1 MLEPNRFSSLLFS
14 SSSTRVVILA
24 YITSNSIQGQYAS
37 MLKCRQMFSGT
48 FQTEKKEL
56 KICLYDQVNGNSIHS
71 IYAERS
77 SR

>member
-1 MLEPNRFSSLLFS
+1 
-14 SSSTRVVILA
+14 
-24 YITSNSIQGQYAS
+24 
-37 MLKCRQMFSGT
+37 MFSGT